1 MRKKILALMLTVMI
15 GSAQVM
21 TVSAAKT
28 TDELEQQKAQ
38 TTAQLSETQDTI
50 NNLEE
55 QKQAITSQIG
65 ELDAQLVVTM
75 AAVECSEN
83 RHCEQADRDRGD
95 TEEAGRGTAG
105 SGRAV

>member
-38 TTAQLSETQDTI
+38 TTAQLSETHPKSPQKLC
-50 NNLEE
+50 NLRLH
-55 QKQAITSQIG
+55 G
-65 ELDAQLVVTM
+65 L
-75 AAVECSEN
+75 
-83 RHCEQADRDRGD
+83 
-95 TEEAGRGTAG
+95 
-105 SGRAV
+105 

>member
-38 TTAQLSETQDTI
+38 TTAQLNETQSSI
-50 NNLEE
+50 NDLEA
-55 QKQAITSQIG
+55 KKDAITSQIG
-65 ELDAQLVVTM
+65 DRNRRSQARL
-75 AAVECSEN
+75 EN
-83 RHCEQADRDRGD
+83 WMH
-95 TEEAGRGTAG
+95 
-105 SGRAV
+105 SWL

>member
-55 QKQAITSQIG
+55 QKQAMYKLIPLGCLGETQDIANAVKFLVSDDARYITG
-65 ELDAQLVVTM
+65 VVLKVDGGM
-75 AAVECSEN
+75 YI
-83 RHCEQADRDRGD
+83 
-95 TEEAGRGTAG
+95 
-105 SGRAV
+105 